1 MVFSVSSGLLS
12 TVRDLARRRA
22 RRRRNLT
29 LAEGVRLAEDIVNVG
44 ASVRGV
50 VTAPM
55 LQASDRGTALKAR
68 LGQVDAPQVEVSD
81 TDLIQLADTDHPQ
94 GVILVVEPPAWEL
107 GDIHVAPRS
116 PVLVVDGVQDPGNV
130 GALCRTAHGLGAAGV
145 LALPGTAELFAPK
158 ALRGSMGAVFHLP
171 ALRCDDDVLIKWLEQ
186 QGIEL
191 WLSDIHGTPVPDADT
206 HSGRVAL
213 VVGNEGA
220 GARQAMKEHASH
232 LVGVPLIATAES
244 LNVAVAAGILLY
256 EVVHGR

>member
-29 LAEGVRLAEDIVNVG
+29 LAEGVRLVEELLDVG

-55 LQASDRGTALKAR
+55 LQASDRGAALKSR
-68 LGQVDAPQVEVSD
+68 LAQLDAPRVEVSD
-81 TDLIQLADTDHPQ
+81 MDLVQLADTEHPQ
-94 GVILVVEPPAWEL
+94 GVILVVEPPTWGL
-107 GDIHVAPRS
+107 GDIHVAPRC

-158 ALRGSMGAVFHLP
+158 ALRGSMGALFHLP
-171 ALRCDDDVLIKWLEQ
+171 ALRCDDAVLVEWLAQ
-186 QGIEL
+186 QGIDL
-191 WLSDIHGTPVPDADT
+191 WLSDTHGTPVSDAKT
-206 HSGRVAL
+206 HTGMVAL
-213 VVGNEGA
+213 AVGNEGA
-220 GARQAMKEHASH
+220 GARQALKEHATH
-232 LVGVPLIATAES
+232 LIDVPLVATAES

>member
-1 MVFSVSSGLLS
+1 MSGTLLS

-29 LAEGVRLAEDIVNVG
+29 VAEGVRLVEEILDAAGLVK
-44 ASVRGV
+44 GV

-55 LQASDRGTALKAR
+55 LQASDRGKALKAR
-68 LGQVDAPQVEVSD
+68 LARLDVARVEVSD
-81 TDLIQLADTDHPQ
+81 MDLIQLSDTEHPQ
-94 GVILVVEPPAWEL
+94 GVILVVEPPAGEL
-107 GDIHVAPRS
+107 GDIQVTPRR

-145 LALPGTAELFAPK
+145 LALPGSAELFAPK
-158 ALRGSMGAVFHLP
+158 ALRGSMGALFRLP
-171 ALRCDDDVLIKWLEQ
+171 ALRCDDDVLIEWLQQ
-186 QGIEL
+186 QGVEL
-191 WLSDIHGTPVPDADT
+191 WLSDSHGTPVADVEGS
-206 HSGRVAL
+206 SGMGAL

-220 GARQAMKEHASH
+220 GARQALKEHATQSI
-232 LVGVPLIATAES
+232 GVPLVAKAES

>member
-1 MVFSVSSGLLS
+1 MVFPVSSGLLS

-29 LAEGVRLAEDIVNVG
+29 LAEGIRLVEEILDAG
-44 ASVRGV
+44 AVVRGV

-55 LQASDRGTALKAR
+55 LQASDRGSALKAR
-68 LGQVDAPQVEVSD
+68 LGQLDTPRVEVSD
-81 TDLIQLADTDHPQ
+81 TDLIQLGGTEHPQ

-107 GDIHVAPRS
+107 GDIQVALRR
-116 PVLVVDGVQDPGNV
+116 PVLVIDGVQDPGNV

-158 ALRGSMGAVFHLP
+158 ALRGSMGALFHLP
-171 ALRCDDDVLIKWLEQ
+171 ALRCDDDVLVEWLEQ
-186 QGIEL
+186 QGVEL
-191 WLSDIHGTPVPDADT
+191 WLSDTHGAPVTDLTT
-206 HSGRVAL
+206 HSGMVAL
-213 VVGNEGA
+213 AVGNEGA
-220 GARQAMKEHASH
+220 GARQALKEYAGQ
-232 LVGVPLIATAES
+232 LVGVPLVATAES

>member
-1 MVFSVSSGLLS
+1 MTGGLLS
-12 TVRDLARRRA
+12 TVRDLSRRRA

-29 LAEGVRLAEDIVNVG
+29 VAEGVRLAEEVLDAA

-55 LQASDRGTALKAR
+55 LQASDRGIALKAR
-68 LGQVDAPQVEVSD
+68 LAQLDVTQLEVPD
-81 TDLIQLADTDHPQ
+81 QDLIQLADTEHPQ

-107 GDIHVAPRS
+107 GDIHVAPRK

-145 LALPGTAELFAPK
+145 LALPGSAELFAPK
-158 ALRGSMGAVFHLP
+158 ALRGSMGALFHLP
-171 ALRCDDDVLIKWLEQ
+171 ALRCEDDVLLAWLGQ

-191 WLSDIHGTPVPDADT
+191 WLSDTHGTPVPDIEAR
-206 HSGRVAL
+206 SGMVAL

-220 GARQAMKEHASH
+220 GARQALKEHATH
-232 LVGVPLIATAES
+232 LIGVPLVAAAES